1 MAGWSGVLPAKLW
14 GPRFYLSN
22 MKGDILEKR
31 GFFQLLDPQVT
42 KRSFE
47 AIYRFKNDHFTK
59 TGSGQTQGKLKK
71 RTVFPQNGSMYSA
84 QSFIGLI
91 DNPMSL
97 RDFPF
102 DMNTVRIDLVSSQN
116 VATVDSTSSSS
127 FSAGQN
133 QYNVRLVGGPTGT
146 GLQLLGWSGEIAE
159 WRLHGVATK
168 LVTRDVDGEA

>member
-1 MAGWSGVLPAKLW
+1 MVGWSGVLPAKLW

-31 GFFQLLDPQVT
+31 GFFQLLDPQ
-42 KRSFE
+42 
-47 AIYRFKNDHFTK
+47 D
-59 TGSGQTQGKLKK
+59 
-71 RTVFPQNGSMYSA
+71 GSMYSG

-102 DMNTVRIDLVSSQN
+102 DMNSVRIDLVSSQN
-116 VATVDSTSSSS
+116 VATVDSTAILNR

-133 QYNVRLVGGPTGT
+133 QYNIRLVGGPTGA
-146 GLQLLGWSGEIAE
+146 GLQLLGWSGDIAE

-168 LVTRDVDGEA
+168 LVTRDVEGEA